1 MYIGYDVVGIII
13 LVRIRGKYLHSVSNG
28 HDVEEYIRRRLDR
41 LLDFLK
47 TASSPPPPAPNLLQE
62 S

>member
-1 MYIGYDVVGIII
+1 MGRFFLIIH
-13 LVRIRGKYLHSVSNG
+13 LNSVSNG

-41 LLDFLK
+41 LLDFIK
-47 TASSPPPPAPNLLQE
+47 TASSPPPAPKLLQE